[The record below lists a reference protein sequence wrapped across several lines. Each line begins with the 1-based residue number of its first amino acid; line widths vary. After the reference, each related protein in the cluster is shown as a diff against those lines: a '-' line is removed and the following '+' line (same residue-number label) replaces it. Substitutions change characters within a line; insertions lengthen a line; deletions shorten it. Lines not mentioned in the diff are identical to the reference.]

1 MHCVDDGV
9 SVSVKKCFF
18 YVKSKLHAQKIML
31 TIFNALSDASVA
43 SSIGSMPV
51 NTLMAS
57 L

>member
-9 SVSVKKCFF
+9 SVSVKNCFF
-18 YVKSKLHAQKIML
+18 YVKSELHAQKIML
-31 TIFNALSDASVA
+31 TIFNALLDASVA